1 MLRCNNNLMFSQPR
15 QILILRDTPLPMS
28 FLCLSPSYRCHIP
41 STPLPPPAIIF
52 PPGLSTMRRQ
62 LQPCWHTGSAGASA
76 CFSLSCSICLSV
88 CLSPVSPWICMFL
101 SRCVSVYTSVLSFS
115 SSPLSTSAPMGVSF
129 PFCPTTDRPSGSFYT
144 LAAPYVPLFLLDFLV
159 SLFSSSPS
167 WCGLNLL
174 SPSIENWAAS
184 VMIVVTAAEV
194 CWRHKRCAEWM
205 PSILIPFSYF
215 LNFRFSSSYRFFAEL
230 WRLFSL
236 SHWDKWYQ
244 PQKDSAVTQLAVW
257 RENSFISTL

>member
-1 MLRCNNNLMFSQPR
+1 MLRCNDNLMFSQPR

-28 FLCLSPSYRCHIP
+28 FLCLSSSYRRHIP

-88 CLSPVSPWICMFL
+88 CLSPLSPWICMFL

-115 SSPLSTSAPMGVSF
+115 SSPLSTSAPVGVSF
-129 PFCPTTDRPSGSFYT
+129 PFCPTTDRPYGCFYT
-144 LAAPYVPLFLLDFLV
+144 LAAPYVPPFLFHFLV
-159 SLFSSSPS
+159 SLFSSFPS

-174 SPSIENWAAS
+174 SPPIETEPLVEWWLWLQLK
-184 VMIVVTAAEV
+184 I
-194 CWRHKRCAEWM
+194 HKHCAEWLS
-205 PSILIPFSYF
+205 SILIPFSYF
-215 LNFRFSSSYRFFAEL
+215 LNFRFSSSYRFFVEL
-230 WRLFSL
+230 WGLF
-236 SHWDKWYQ
+236 H
-244 PQKDSAVTQLAVW
+244 
-257 RENSFISTL
+257 